1 MNSNI
6 QETRRGN
13 QSSQFGTHAQREASI
28 KYSLNAL
35 EGMRNNGGH
44 AIRHLEG
51 ILIPNTG
58 SLENRVNA
66 FRKIALPIL
75 QSPVH
80 KADWRIGATNGIAHL
95 GKSNGKYVVIVVAK
109 DGPYKDKVISS
120 FIPDNN
126 QLNLIRS
133 K

>member
-1 MNSNI
+1 
-6 QETRRGN
+6 
-13 QSSQFGTHAQREASI
+13 
-28 KYSLNAL
+28 
-35 EGMRNNGGH
+35 MRNNGGH

-109 DGPYKDKVISS
+109 DGPYKDKVIAS

-126 QLNLIRS
+126 QLNLIMGN
-133 K
+133 